1 MKSTAFQ
8 VFRLYHL
15 ETLAHTK
22 SWRSEATVSAFAQ
35 AVNHYSRVVKEG
47 SNLHV
52 KIGGSYSVP
61 LWAYRYPFKP
71 FEPAKPAGTA
81 LRKTLTHLAMAGGS
95 QIDVVRQSADAVREA
110 IAQDG
115 VLRVR
120 FESPHHKR
128 VFKKALEF
136 PTPYSE
142 IALEPSHKTDT
153 ALWCELTFWAVQ
165 LLSILGET

>member
-1 MKSTAFQ
+1 MECETEPQKRFSAAFEAADLKSTAFQ

-35 AVNHYSRVVKEG
+35 AVNHHSRVVKEG

-95 QIDVVRQSADAVREA
+95 QIDVVRQSADAVRA
-110 IAQDG
+110 VSYTHLTLPTI
-115 VLRVR
+115 LRV
-120 FESPHHKR
+120 
-128 VFKKALEF
+128 
-136 PTPYSE
+136 
-142 IALEPSHKTDT
+142 
-153 ALWCELTFWAVQ
+153 
-165 LLSILGET
+165 

>member
-35 AVNHYSRVVKEG
+35 AVNHHSRVVKEG

-95 QIDVVRQSADAVREA
+95 QLDVVRQSADAVREA

-115 VLRVR
+115 VL
-120 FESPHHKR
+120 
-128 VFKKALEF
+128 KKALEF
-136 PTPYSE
+136 PTPYSK
-142 IALEPSHKTDT
+142 IALEPSHKTDI